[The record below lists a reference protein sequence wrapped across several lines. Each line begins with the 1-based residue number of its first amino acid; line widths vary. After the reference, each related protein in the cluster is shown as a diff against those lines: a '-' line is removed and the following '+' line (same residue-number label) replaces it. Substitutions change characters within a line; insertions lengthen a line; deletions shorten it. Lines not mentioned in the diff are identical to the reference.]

1 MKKNWL
7 VWFTKYLI
15 DSMFFIGILIV
26 IGVPLIFQQAEK
38 FIDFMEEFYYPFIIL
53 FMIAGGFALAIL
65 WDLRNMIKTV
75 IKENPFVR
83 ENVKSLK
90 RMGCFA
96 FIISALM
103 AFRLLFII
111 TGAALVLVLVFIVA
125 GIFSLV
131 LAQVFD
137 QAVTFKEENDLT
149 I

>member
-1 MKKNWL
+1 MNKNWL
-7 VWFTKYLI
+7 VCFTKYLT
-15 DSMFFIGILIV
+15 DFMFFTGIV
-26 IGVPLIFQQAEK
+26 VVAGVPYIFKLAERY
-38 FIDFMEEFYYPFIIL
+38 INFMEEFYYPFIIL

-65 WDLRNMIKTV
+65 WELRNMLKTV
-75 IKENPFVR
+75 LKENPFVR
-83 ENVKSLK
+83 GNVKSLK

-96 FIISALM
+96 FIISLLM
-103 AFRLLFII
+103 AFRLIFII

-137 QAVTFKEENDLT
+137 QAVTYKQENDLT